1 MLPRIVVFGSLASFL
16 LPFISGCQFWET
28 FLGCIGSVS
37 LSYFSVLFF
46 SRKRETLETAFFFWR
61 HVACASERIFI
72 NIIAGLDDGTFCCV
86 FLEETLFLLLL
97 CLGCK
102 KLGLVCIPRRRAL
115 LVSLASQETQ
125 FESNGFYFVWCL
137 LVPRVT
143 GARADLRTRLG

>member
-46 SRKRETLETAFFFWR
+46 SRKRETLETAFFWR
-61 HVACASERIFI
+61 HLACASERIFI

-86 FLEETLFLLLL
+86 FLEETLFLLL

-102 KLGLVCIPRRRAL
+102 KLGLVCIPRGRAL